1 MRDKNNTIMAWSIL
15 IIALFAV
22 SSAGTILQSM
32 GEIPP
37 FLRASWRM
45 QGTALILLPFFIFQY
60 LKINELSINK
70 NDMQLLFLSSI
81 FFLILLFSS
90 IPNKII

>member
-1 MRDKNNTIMAWSIL
+1 MSDKNNTIMAWSIL

-32 GEIPP
+32 GDVPP

-45 QGTALILLPFFIFQY
+45 QGTSLILLPFFILPFSKLY
-60 LKINELSINK
+60 FS
-70 NDMQLLFLSSI
+70 
-81 FFLILLFSS
+81 FF
-90 IPNKII
+90 